1 MLNPK
6 GLGLAMGLLVGLLA
20 VPVAVAQESEDE
32 QQARIHFEAG
42 RLHYAKGRFEE
53 AGREFRQ
60 AYELSGNSALLYNM
74 FLAYRD
80 ADRLP
85 QAVEA
90 LASYLEEVPDQS
102 NRAGLEARLRTMR
115 ARLERQQAAAEA
127 GVPEADRVVDEA
139 DEDPSPVDAS
149 LSDVDAD
156 EAGGGV
162 PTGAWVTMA
171 AGGAMVLGAVITG
184 VMAKGAES
192 DLHDAC
198 PGLTGC
204 DPALQST
211 RDRAR
216 RLGLVTDVLWITG
229 AVAAVGGL
237 LWLLLGRG
245 SDEKPTPDVAI
256 GCGPGGCSLAYERSF

>member
-1 MLNPK
+1 MNPK

-20 VPVAVAQESEDE
+20 APLAGAQDSEDE

-42 RLHYAKGRFEE
+42 RLHYSKGRFDE

-80 ADRLP
+80 ADRLL

-90 LASYLEEVPDQS
+90 LASYLEEVPGQS

-115 ARLERQQAAAEA
+115 TRLERQQAAAEA
-127 GVPEADRVVDEA
+127 GVLETDAEVEAGE
-139 DEDPSPVDAS
+139 EPSPVDAS
-149 LSDVDAD
+149 LSDVDTD

-171 AGGAMVLGAVITG
+171 AGGALVLGAVVTG

-256 GCGPGGCSLAYERSF
+256 GCGPGGCSLAYARSF